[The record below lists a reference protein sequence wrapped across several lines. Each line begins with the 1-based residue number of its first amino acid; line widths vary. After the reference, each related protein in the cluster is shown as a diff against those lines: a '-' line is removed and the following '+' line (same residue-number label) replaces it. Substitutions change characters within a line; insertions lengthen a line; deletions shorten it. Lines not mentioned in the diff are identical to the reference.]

1 MVKWIRVAPSA
12 VKKLFFPSPIIAV
25 SIPSNESGW
34 IDLKDGGRYYEGAL
48 LDSGYV
54 LQSISPEGIRLQK
67 NEDSIF
73 FELEEL

>member
-1 MVKWIRVAPSA
+1 MYN
-12 VKKLFFPSPIIAV
+12 
-25 SIPSNESGW
+25 NEVEK
-34 IDLKDGGRYYEGAL
+34 IYGGRYYEGTL

-73 FELEEL
+73 FTMEEL